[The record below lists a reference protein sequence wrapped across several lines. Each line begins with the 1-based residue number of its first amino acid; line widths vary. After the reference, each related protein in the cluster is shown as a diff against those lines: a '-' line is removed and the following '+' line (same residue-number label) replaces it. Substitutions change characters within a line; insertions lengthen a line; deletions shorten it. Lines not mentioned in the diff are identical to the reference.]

1 MENVALHTHQTTREL
16 SSFLSPSVK
25 DRYKK
30 VVSPPR
36 TSLFDYSPPPPPHS
50 NASTTPP
57 IPRTI
62 PSAQLQ
68 SSRLDFTSLLDV
80 ALDVALEG
88 NIQDRKRQQ
97 RTTKQVLD
105 EDDFLSEI
113 LHDVKLQNGRIKAKA
128 VKVSL
133 PTPTSTST
141 PPKTPPRTPPKTP
154 PRATTSTTRNV
165 QLSPV
170 GIPSMRKAGRIVL
183 DGKNGEEELDKDAL
197 RRALARML
205 DVL

>member
-50 NASTTPP
+50 LASTTPP

-141 PPKTPPRTPPKTP
+141 PPRTP

-183 DGKNGEEELDKDAL
+183 DGKNGEELDKDAL